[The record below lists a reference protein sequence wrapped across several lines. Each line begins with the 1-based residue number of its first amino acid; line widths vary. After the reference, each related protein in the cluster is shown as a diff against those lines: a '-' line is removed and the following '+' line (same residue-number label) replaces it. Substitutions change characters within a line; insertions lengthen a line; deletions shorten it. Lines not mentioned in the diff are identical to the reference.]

1 MSERAALRDAFAPS
15 GSALHAWLA
24 EKSTVDSKNQ
34 EAWFE
39 EVNKIEKEESERRKA
54 EDN

>member
-15 GSALHAWLA
+15 GSALHSWLS

-54 EDN
+54 EEN